1 MRHLIFT
8 IAFLAIHG
16 MVLSQSD
23 YNQQL
28 EKAAISIASKIK
40 AIGKQNIAVLDF
52 ENSNKQ
58 ISELGSWLSGVFT
71 THLENTSDGA
81 FSVKNNTDVVKAIQ
95 QIKTESG
102 SGDFDSKFIQR
113 LGEISSSDVVI
124 YAIITLMDDEVTV
137 NVKAVNP
144 SAGSQTPIG
153 GILVSF
159 FATEGMRTKYQN
171 YIENAAS
178 AFAGN
183 SDNIAAPSGV
193 GTDKKSKNADCKQ
206 ANTGDICFHNN
217 TKVDLIVNA
226 RPSGLGNLLSCT
238 LQPGQKQCFY
248 DIQVGAIKYNV
259 FDVQKQYYTP
269 PSFDSKSTQSHAAE
283 GSLYI
288 ELCKEITFNIR

>member
-1 MRHLIFT
+1 MCIR
-8 IAFLAIHG
+8 
-16 MVLSQSD
+16 D
-23 YNQQL
+23 
-28 EKAAISIASKIK
+28 
-40 AIGKQNIAVLDF
+40 
-52 ENSNKQ
+52 
-58 ISELGSWLSGVFT
+58 
-71 THLENTSDGA
+71 
-81 FSVKNNTDVVKAIQ
+81 
-95 QIKTESG
+95 
-102 SGDFDSKFIQR
+102 R
-113 LGEISSSDVVI
+113 
-124 YAIITLMDDEVTV
+124 
-137 NVKAVNP
+137 
-144 SAGSQTPIG
+144 
-153 GILVSF
+153 
-159 FATEGMRTKYQN
+159 N